1 MRLFIPLLALCLQL
15 TAQTGIT
22 IPATGR
28 AVPELAAYDAAI
40 RSVMQKWAIPGASV
54 AITDQGR
61 LVYARGFGFA
71 DRERGLLV
79 QPASVFRMASISKTL
94 TGMTIL
100 RLIQEG
106 RFALDSRALDLIPN
120 ITPIPGI
127 AVDPRTRQ
135 ITVQQL
141 LQHTGGW
148 AKEIPDDASLQFTS
162 AARALNVDRST
173 ITPDHMARFAISQGL
188 DFAPG
193 TRYYYSQTGYL
204 LLGRIIERI
213 TGKKYEDAVKEKLL
227 TPAGAAASFKIGK
240 SLFAQKEP
248 DEVRYYNFPGASLG
262 TSAPVVPGT
271 AIPFDRQY
279 GNYWVEQAEA
289 YGGWIGNAID
299 VMKYINALEG
309 RRGPALLSPAS
320 LASIG
325 QRPVITGPGGTPI
338 GLTWRLTALAGGQ
351 FHWWHSGGAVGTR
364 NLLARRQNNRDWVV
378 LMNMRPQDED
388 PIITDL
394 FNAFSDAETRSPT
407 WPSHDLFSDFAGPA
421 LTTSAQA
428 LTFRQDSGAGPSAE
442 QLLNV
447 ASASPVAF
455 TIALPTAR
463 WLKLDRLVGTT
474 PATIRVT
481 ADSAGL
487 DAGTYE
493 SVITIA
499 APQTSNGTANIRVTF
514 TVSLASMISAIQSS
528 ATLQPITEAAP
539 GSRITLEAP
548 RELPPTATVSVAG
561 IDAEIAEISGKR
573 VDLVVPVSATAGE
586 AIAISIQ
593 STGTAALQGSIRIVD
608 LSPAIF
614 TARPNGPRTV
624 VLRSIGAD
632 APTEEAAY
640 LCEDLCQPVP
650 IDLGAETDSVM
661 LRIPITGTRSQPAVE
676 AYVASIGDE
685 DAKVISVEAAV
696 GLPGVDWITIAI
708 PRSLVGRGEASV
720 AVQIGEKRSNEIK
733 VMIQ

>member
-1 MRLFIPLLALCLQL
+1 MRLFIPLLALCLSL
-15 TAQTGIT
+15 AAQTGTT

-61 LVYARGFGFA
+61 LVFARGFGFA

-94 TGMTIL
+94 TGMTVL

-106 RFALDSRALDLIPN
+106 RLALDSRALDLIPN

-213 TGKKYEDAVKEKLL
+213 TGKKYEDAVKELLL
-227 TPAGAAASFKIGK
+227 TPAGAAGSFKIGK

-248 DEVRYYNFPGASLG
+248 DEVRYYNFPGALLG
-262 TSAPVVPGT
+262 TSAAVVPGV

-309 RRGPALLSPAS
+309 RRGPALLSAAS
-320 LASIG
+320 LASIV
-325 QRPVITGPGGTPI
+325 QRPVTTPGGTPI

-378 LMNMRPQDED
+378 LMNMRPEDED
-388 PIITDL
+388 TIITDL
-394 FNAFSDAETRSPT
+394 FNAFSDAESKSPT

-421 LTTSAQA
+421 LTTSAQT
-428 LTFRQDSGAGPSAE
+428 LTFRQDSGASAPAE
-442 QLLNV
+442 QVLNV
-447 ASASPVAF
+447 TSASSVAF
-455 TIALPTAR
+455 TIAQPTAR

-474 PATIRVT
+474 PAAIKVT
-481 ADSAGL
+481 VDAAGL
-487 DAGTYE
+487 DPGNYE
-493 SVITIA
+493 SVFTIA
-499 APQTSNGTANIRVTF
+499 APQTSNGTADIRVTL
-514 TVSLASMISAIQSS
+514 TVSSPTLISGIQSS
-528 ATLQPITEAAP
+528 ATLQAITDTAP

-548 RELPPTATVSVAG
+548 RELPPATTVSVAG
-561 IDAEIAEISGKR
+561 IEAEMVEISGKR
-573 VDLVVPVSATAGE
+573 VDLVVPLSVTAGE

-593 STGTAALQGSIRIVD
+593 SAGTAALQGSIRIVD

-614 TARPNGPRTV
+614 MARANGPRTV
-624 VLRSIGAD
+624 VLRSIGGD
-632 APTEEAAY
+632 APTEGAAY
-640 LCEDLCQPVP
+640 LCEDSCQPVP
-650 IDLGAETDSVM
+650 IDLGPETDSVM
-661 LRIPITGTRSQPAVE
+661 LRIPMTGTRSQPAAE
-676 AYVASIGDE
+676 AYIASIGDE
-685 DAKVISVEAAV
+685 EAKVISVEAAV
-696 GLPGVDWITIAI
+696 GLAGVDWITIAI
-708 PRSLVGRGEASV
+708 PRSLIGRGEASV
-720 AVQIGEKRSNEIK
+720 AVQVGEKRSNEIK